1 MSHRGMWMVL
11 SALLLLP
18 TAAQSA
24 LDCDYLFQD
33 RPANARH
40 IIHQSG
46 WQPMDQHGAFGYHRK
61 PLWIRCSIPQGSTY
75 AGVQNAVQKQ
85 FDVYF
90 ADAGGRVLDSY
101 ASGRVRRAA
110 DQPVYSPE
118 FYFPVADGATWLLI
132 HDDSTGPKNYPIAFA
147 SEKELAE
154 RNATLTVIHGL
165 YYGAMT
171 VFVLYGL
178 FAAIV
183 IRPAIFFC
191 YALYATALMLFL
203 ASKDGFGR
211 LFLWPE
217 AGEFLRY
224 WPGIT
229 LAVTVVAFSQFAIRF
244 LHTRRFHP
252 RLTVALNVAQAVIV
266 GTVIIR
272 LLTDHYLTLIF
283 EPYLVVLTCTL
294 FLTMGLLRAVSG
306 NFVGKI
312 FLLSNAV
319 MLAGTLTYALAL
331 VGVLKTNLLVTYS
344 VHLSSFIEVVILST
358 TLAYMTRAARRRSVE
373 YRHQTLELSRRV
385 RQLQSATELAEEHRQ
400 LQRSLHNAQK
410 QRTLGQM
417 AGGIG
422 HEFNNILASILGF
435 TELAQQRLD
444 DRLQTSR
451 YLEEIRTA
459 SRRASDLVRQLLQYS
474 RSTPQKGRDI
484 DVVDTVSEACE
495 LLRSSLPPTLTI
507 QFDTDQVAPP
517 ARRMHMDPQ
526 SIQQVLVNLCLNASE
541 AMSQRGIIQVALR
554 SRSAAQ
560 ITCSS
565 CMERFSGDYT
575 VIEVADHGPGLTG
588 NAHEIFEPFHT
599 TKNVGDGSG
608 LGLSVVHG
616 IVHESGGHVRVGNR
630 ATGGLKVAVFLRGE
644 PPSQVQRDT
653 ARILIIQDN
662 PSVASYL
669 TSLLDGEAWEVAT
682 ARQATDALEQFMANP
697 NGYDLVIADEALKH
711 GSGLEVAQDL
721 LALRPDLPIIMT
733 THHSDDI
740 SIDGAGQNGIRA
752 VFTKPIEAELMI
764 AKIRAILA
772 TKATADA

>member
-1 MSHRGMWMVL
+1 MLNV
-11 SALLLLP
+11 
-18 TAAQSA
+18 
-24 LDCDYLFQD
+24 
-33 RPANARH
+33 
-40 IIHQSG
+40 SG
-46 WQPMDQHGAFGYHRK
+46 WKPMDRHGSFGYRLK
-61 PLWIRCSIPQGSTY
+61 PLWIRCSIPEGSAY
-75 AGVQNAVQKQ
+75 AGVQNPAQKQ
-85 FDVYF
+85 FDVHF
-90 ADAGGRVLDSY
+90 ASDGGDVLASY
-101 ASGRVRRAA
+101 ASGRVSRAT

-118 FYFPVADGATWLLI
+118 FYFPVPAGARWLLLQ
-132 HDDSTGPKNYPIAFA
+132 DDSVGPKNYPLAFA
-147 SEKELAE
+147 SERQLAE
-154 RNATLTVIHGL
+154 RNAVLTIIHGL
-165 YYGAMT
+165 YYGAIS
-171 VFVLYGL
+171 VFVLYGVL
-178 FAAIV
+178 AAIV
-183 IRPAIFFC
+183 TRQSVFLF

-211 LFLWPE
+211 MFLWSE

-229 LAVTVVAFSQFAIRF
+229 LAVTLVAFSQFTIRF
-244 LHTRRFHP
+244 LQAQRFHP
-252 RLTVALNVAQAVIV
+252 RLTLALNISQAVVV
-266 GTVIIR
+266 GTVALR
-272 LLTDHYLTLIF
+272 LLTDHYLTLIL
-283 EPYLVVLTCTL
+283 EPYLVIAACAL
-294 FLTMGLLRAVSG
+294 FLAMGLLRAASG
-306 NFVGKI
+306 SFAGKI
-312 FLLSNAV
+312 FLLGNAF
-319 MLAGTLTYALAL
+319 MLLGTLTYAL
-331 VGVLKTNLLVTYS
+331 VPIGVVDTSLLVTYS
-344 VHLSSFIEVVILST
+344 VHLGSFIEVVILST
-358 TLAYMTRAARRRSVE
+358 TLGYMTRAARRRSLE
-373 YRHQTLELSRRV
+373 YRHRTLELSRRV

-422 HEFNNILASILGF
+422 HEFNNILAGILGF

-444 DRLQTSR
+444 DRVQISR

-474 RSTPQKGRDI
+474 RNTPQKGRDI
-484 DVVDTVSEACE
+484 DFVDTVSEACE

-507 QFDTDQVAPP
+507 RFDADQSTPP
-517 ARRMHMDPQ
+517 ARRIHMDPQ
-526 SIQQVLVNLCLNASE
+526 SIQQILVNLCLNASE
-541 AMSQRGIIQVALR
+541 AMSQRGIVQVTVR
-554 SRSAAQ
+554 SRSAEQ

-565 CMERFSGDYT
+565 CMERFSGDYN
-575 VIEVADHGPGLTG
+575 VIEITDHGPGLSG
-588 NAHEIFEPFHT
+588 NAQEIFEPFHT

-616 IVHESGGHVRVGNR
+616 IVHEGGGHVRVANR
-630 ATGGLKVAVFLRGE
+630 PTGGLQVSVFLRGE
-644 PPSQVQRDT
+644 PPSQRQRDT

-682 ARQATDALEQFMANP
+682 ARQATEALEHFMANP
-697 NGYDLVIADEALKH
+697 KGYDLVIADEALKH

-752 VFTKPIEAELMI
+752 VFSKPIEADLMI

-772 TKATADA
+772 TETADA